1 MLTLI
6 NHIYANHMKAL
17 IIDDEIDICFLLS
30 GILRNTNIDSVYVNS
45 LGDARKA
52 LETEFP
58 EIIFIDNHL
67 PDGMG
72 VDFINYIKKTK
83 PESKIVMITAYDTQK
98 DRIKATQAGVDY
110 FIAKPFTR
118 ESIYK
123 TVGLMA
129 N

>member
-1 MLTLI
+1 
-6 NHIYANHMKAL
+6 MKAL
-17 IIDDEIDICFLLS
+17 IIDDEIDICYLLT
-30 GILRNTNIDSVYVNS
+30 GILRNADVDSIYVNS
-45 LGDARKA
+45 LADAKKA
-52 LETEFP
+52 LETQFP
-58 EIIFIDNHL
+58 EVIFIDNHL

-72 VDFINYIKKTK
+72 VDFISYIKKNK

-98 DRIKATQAGVDY
+98 DRLKAREAGVDY

-123 TVGLMA
+123 TVCLMA